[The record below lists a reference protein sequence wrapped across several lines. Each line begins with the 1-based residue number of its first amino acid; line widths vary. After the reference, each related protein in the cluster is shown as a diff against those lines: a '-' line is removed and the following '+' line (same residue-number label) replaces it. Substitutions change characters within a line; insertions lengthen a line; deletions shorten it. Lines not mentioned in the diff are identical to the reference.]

1 MFTLRRDIVV
11 YNLPSFP
18 IPPKSSPL
26 PSYNLPSF
34 RIPLKS
40 SPLPRRLRSDCKHAC
55 ETVTEKNDDAD
66 INNGEDITLEGC
78 RHRMFTLRRDIVV
91 YNLPSFRVPSQSLML
106 SRITALAPTRS
117 GVVTIALVF
126 GGVRGCNDG
135 TSLTLVL
142 RLPSQLL
149 QLVR

>member
-40 SPLPRRLRSDCKHAC
+40 SPLPRRLRSDSKHAC

-66 INNGEDITLEGC
+66 INNDEDAPGGLSTPIGHAQAAKIDYGQTT
-78 RHRMFTLRRDIVV
+78 MFSLYALIVGFMMMRLKETVLRR
-91 YNLPSFRVPSQSLML
+91 P
-106 SRITALAPTRS
+106 
-117 GVVTIALVF
+117 G
-126 GGVRGCNDG
+126 
-135 TSLTLVL
+135 
-142 RLPSQLL
+142 
-149 QLVR
+149 